1 MFKAGAL
8 SAQLRS
14 KRALWMSNSHVRKLK
29 APCQKES
36 NCDCSSENKREKWGR
51 EMRNIYHTSHTKS
64 SRSGSAHCDLALAAQ
79 VRQCPLRSG
88 ADEEGE
94 EEKEAAVGSQA
105 ALIKSNNPRLASGD
119 NIFNFWH
126 WHARLLLPIEQML
139 KSTLDA
145 QHNLWSKQTDLKA
158 PALNSRGD
166 PSGNLFVQRREK
178 ECPAARSILKE
189 AWQTWMEVQT
199 ASKLARQDLLMVIWS
214 PFSQNIRLEAS
225 DLNTNSHVQKKRSK
239 RALWMSN
246 SLLPTPSVD
255 VLRCARWRHEIY
267 IYMQNV
273 ANSQKKK
280 AFELCSSQINTCCAM
295 TSWQFFLSHH
305 CFKTENLE
313 CWHVSSLKVLKL
325 QATGTW
331 KRCGKAYKM
340 SCDCS
345 GNEVGRSDSNWNATK
360 MPQLHP
366 DPTFFH

>member
-36 NCDCSSENKREKWGR
+36 NCDCSSENKREKWER

-64 SRSGSAHCDLALAAQ
+64 SRSGSAHCDLALAVQ

-225 DLNTNSHVQKKRSK
+225 DLNTNSHVQKKRGQSG
-239 RALWMSN
+239 RFEC
-246 SLLPTPSVD
+246 PTPICQLPVSTFFD
-255 VLRCARWRHEIY
+255 VQDDDMKYIY

-273 ANSQKKK
+273 ANTKEKSLRALQLSNQYV
-280 AFELCSSQINTCCAM
+280 LCND
-295 TSWQFFLSHH
+295 
-305 CFKTENLE
+305 
-313 CWHVSSLKVLKL
+313 KL
-325 QATGTW
+325 TVFPFT
-331 KRCGKAYKM
+331 
-340 SCDCS
+340 
-345 GNEVGRSDSNWNATK
+345 
-360 MPQLHP
+360 PLL
-366 DPTFFH
+366 

>member
-64 SRSGSAHCDLALAAQ
+64 SRSGSAHCDLALAVQ
-79 VRQCPLRSG
+79 IRQCPLRSG

-105 ALIKSNNPRLASGD
+105 ALIKSNNPRLASED

-126 WHARLLLPIEQML
+126 WHVRLLLPIEQML

-225 DLNTNSHVQKKRSK
+225 DLNTNSHVQKKRGQSG
-239 RALWMSN
+239 RFEC
-246 SLLPTPSVD
+246 PTPICQLPVSTFFD
-255 VLRCARWRHEIY
+255 VQDDDMIY

-273 ANSQKKK
+273 ANSQKEKPSSFAALKSIRVVQWQADSFSFHTTALNRKSWMLACLQSKSSEAPSNGHIK
-280 AFELCSSQINTCCAM
+280 AL
-295 TSWQFFLSHH
+295 
-305 CFKTENLE
+305 
-313 CWHVSSLKVLKL
+313 
-325 QATGTW
+325 W
-331 KRCGKAYKM
+331 K
-340 SCDCS
+340 SI
-345 GNEVGRSDSNWNATK
+345 
-360 MPQLHP
+360 
-366 DPTFFH
+366 

>member
-36 NCDCSSENKREKWGR
+36 NCDRSSENKREKWGR

-64 SRSGSAHCDLALAAQ
+64 SRSGSAHCDLALAVQ

-166 PSGNLFVQRREK
+166 PSVNLFVQRREK

-225 DLNTNSHVQKKRSK
+225 DLNTNSHVQKKGVK
-239 RALWMSN
+239 AGALN
-246 SLLPTPSVD
+246 VQLPF
-255 VLRCARWRHEIY
+255 
-267 IYMQNV
+267 
-273 ANSQKKK
+273 ANSQCRRSSMCKMTTWYIYRYICKMLQTHKRKKPSSFAALKSIRVVQWQADSFSFHTTALNRKSWMLACLQSKSSEAPSNGHMK
-280 AFELCSSQINTCCAM
+280 AL
-295 TSWQFFLSHH
+295 
-305 CFKTENLE
+305 
-313 CWHVSSLKVLKL
+313 
-325 QATGTW
+325 W
-331 KRCGKAYKM
+331 K
-340 SCDCS
+340 SI
-345 GNEVGRSDSNWNATK
+345 
-360 MPQLHP
+360 
-366 DPTFFH
+366 